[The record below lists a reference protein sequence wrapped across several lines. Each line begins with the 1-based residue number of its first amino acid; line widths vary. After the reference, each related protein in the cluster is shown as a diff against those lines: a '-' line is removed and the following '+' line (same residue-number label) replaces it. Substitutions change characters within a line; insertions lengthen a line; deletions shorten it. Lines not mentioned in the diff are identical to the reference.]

1 MKKLIPLTLLVL
13 MSCGK
18 STDKIDVATP
28 ASAAV
33 VKAITKTT
41 SSSIING
48 ALIKDEDLASKSTV
62 ALVGRLGGPF
72 CSGTI
77 VSENLVL
84 TAAHCASYWTKKS
97 LFKSSKRVTVLS
109 SVGFKLNSSTDFT
122 ELEMEAVELY
132 PVQKEKEQFY
142 HDIALVKFKGVLPK
156 EFKPVAILAP
166 EYKLVGN
173 KDLILAGFGLTSSEE
188 NAIDI
193 DTPIS
198 YQISIPYKGSDGDIL
213 ILSQLNGKEGAYHGD
228 SGGPAYLESKN
239 ELLLVGST
247 IGGLDGESEV
257 YYSKVSAYKKF
268 ILDSAKKLNGTL
280 PVFKKPEE

>member
-28 ASAAV
+28 V

-48 ALIKDEDLASKSTV
+48 TLIKDEDLASKSTV
-62 ALVGRLGGPF
+62 ALVGMFSSPF
-72 CSGTI
+72 CSGTL

-84 TAAHCASYWTKKS
+84 TAAHCVSRWTEKS
-97 LFKSSKRVTVLS
+97 FFKSSKRVTVLS
-109 SVGFKLNSSTDFT
+109 NIGFKLNSSEDVTK
-122 ELEMEAVELY
+122 LEMEAVELY
-132 PVQKEKEQFY
+132 PIKKEKEQFY

-173 KDLILAGFGLTSSEE
+173 KDLILAGFGLTSSDES
-188 NAIDI
+188 
-193 DTPIS
+193 DTPTS
-198 YQISIPYKGSDGDIL
+198 YQIRIPYKGSDGDIL
-213 ILSQLNGKEGAYHGD
+213 ILNQLNGKEGAYHGD
-228 SGGPAYLESKN
+228 SGGPAYLESKD
-239 ELLLVGST
+239 ELLLAGST

-257 YYSKVSAYKKF
+257 YYSKVSAYKQF

-280 PVFKKPEE
+280 PVFKNPEE